1 MMLSVAHEKKDYSVR
16 RLLRYHGMN
25 FTRSPVSC

>member
-16 RLLRYHGMN
+16 RLRRYSGMN